1 MEKETKQQQLI
12 NKIVANDSVTSPF
25 SGKDFF
31 NCLLNV
37 THENKSRNDITTE
50 LNHREM
56 QKIGGSL
63 EPRNFAKA
71 KTSFLKV

>member
-56 QKIGGSL
+56 QKLAVHSNHEILPKQKLHS
-63 EPRNFAKA
+63 
-71 KTSFLKV
+71 